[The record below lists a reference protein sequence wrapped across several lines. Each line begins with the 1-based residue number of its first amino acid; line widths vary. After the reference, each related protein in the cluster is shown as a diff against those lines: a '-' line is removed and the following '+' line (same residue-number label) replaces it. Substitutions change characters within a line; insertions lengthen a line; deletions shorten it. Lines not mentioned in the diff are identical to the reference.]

1 MFQCAVFGS
10 RSTKHRLA
18 GSVLT
23 DRPTLRL
30 LKKSPLGFWQFAQL
44 ANIVAGEE
52 QPGRQ
57 VTCTILAAQFLDLGA
72 ANARGFLHHDPAGP
86 REEYSWDVH
95 GNHDLLLIR
104 GLDVE
109 IKAAAT
115 VIYGL
120 KPDIP
125 NVSFAI

>member
-10 RSTKHRLA
+10 SSAKDWLV

-72 ANARGFLHHDPAGP
+72 ANARGFLHHDPAGSS
-86 REEYSWDVH
+86 EEYSWDVH
-95 GNHDLLLIR
+95 GNHNLLLLR
-104 GLDVE
+104 RPDVE
-109 IKAAAT
+109 IKA
-115 VIYGL
+115 
-120 KPDIP
+120 
-125 NVSFAI
+125 